1 MVTMLRVSHLQV
13 SPVSTVKYP
22 HSVRSLVSQ
31 NKLDNALTSPSGE
44 NEIVFFVIFRKSES
58 PDSKVQ
64 GSGAHSVQGVNVCLV
79 LYQELEHLVSA
90 IEGRVVERGLVTLIP
105 SVHTEAAG
113 AKQDPDYLGDSLKME
128 NIKIKV

>member
-1 MVTMLRVSHLQV
+1 M
-13 SPVSTVKYP
+13 
-22 HSVRSLVSQ
+22 
-31 NKLDNALTSPSGE
+31 
-44 NEIVFFVIFRKSES
+44 
-58 PDSKVQ
+58 Q

-79 LYQELEHLVSA
+79 LHQELEHLISA

>member
-1 MVTMLRVSHLQV
+1 M
-13 SPVSTVKYP
+13 
-22 HSVRSLVSQ
+22 
-31 NKLDNALTSPSGE
+31 
-44 NEIVFFVIFRKSES
+44 
-58 PDSKVQ
+58 Q
-64 GSGAHSVQGVNVCLV
+64 GSGSHSVQGVNVCLV
-79 LYQELEHLVSA
+79 LHQELEHLISA